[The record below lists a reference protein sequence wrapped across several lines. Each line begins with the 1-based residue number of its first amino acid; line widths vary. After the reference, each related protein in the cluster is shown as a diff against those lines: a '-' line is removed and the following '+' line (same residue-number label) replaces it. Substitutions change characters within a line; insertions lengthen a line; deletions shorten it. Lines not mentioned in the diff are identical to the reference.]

1 MLYEALLLILSYLL
15 GSIPFGFLLIK
26 SSQGKDI
33 RESGSGN
40 IGATNV
46 FRRNRITGVLTLLFD
61 AGKGALAVYIAGWV
75 LGDPVWQATAAF
87 AAIIGHI
94 FPIWLGFKG
103 GKGVA
108 TGCGAYLALCP
119 LAVLTTL
126 VVFVLIMA
134 LTRYISAASI
144 IATALFPLWAY
155 LYGFSIP
162 VILWSAAGA
171 LVIIAKHHQNIRRLL
186 SGMEN
191 KFNVGSGS

>member
-1 MLYEALLLILSYLL
+1 MFYEAVVLVLSYIL

-33 RESGSGN
+33 RQYGSGN

-46 FRRNRITGVLTLLFD
+46 FRKNRTTGVLTLLCD
-61 AGKGALAVYIAGWV
+61 AGKGALAVGIAAWL
-75 LGDPVWQATAAF
+75 LGDPVWQAIAAF
-87 AAIIGHI
+87 AAILGHI
-94 FPIWLGFKG
+94 FPVWLRFRG

-126 VVFVLIMA
+126 VVFVLVLVA
-134 LTRYISAASI
+134 TRYISAASI

-155 LYGFSIP
+155 LYGFP
-162 VILWSAAGA
+162 ALVVLWGAAGA
-171 LVIIAKHHQNIRRLL
+171 IVIIAKHHENIRRLL
-186 SGMEN
+186 SGTES
-191 KFNVGSGS
+191 KFGVRSGS